1 MMPMVEALKQR
12 IRQTVPELKFVGEAV
27 DFQAAAES
35 NPLATPACFVF
46 LMDERPSKSQTDVLV
61 QRVEATVGVAFVV
74 KNLKDAKG
82 AAASG
87 ALDDLRRK
95 VKDQVFGWQ
104 ASAEL
109 DPFERGASRLLAFRD
124 GHVWWQDLYLTSYY
138 DRSVL

>member
-1 MMPMVEALKQR
+1 MINALKER
-12 IRQTVPELKFVGEAV
+12 IKQTVPELKFVGEAA

-46 LMDERPSKSQTDVLV
+46 LMDERPGRSQTDVLV
-61 QRVEATVGVAFVV
+61 QQVEATVGIAFVV
-74 KNLKDAKG
+74 KNLKDTKG
-82 AAASG
+82 AAARG

-95 VKDQVFGWQ
+95 VKEQIFGWQ
-104 ASAEL
+104 ASVEF

-138 DRSVL
+138 DRSLL